1 MVEQIPFN
9 DNRLERKIDD
19 FYVVDKSM
27 ISSLSRLSEKSKIKF
42 TCKDEDV
49 GSYSVCCR
57 IKNKKL
63 FEIMNGICLI
73 RNFSWNKIDK
83 GFQLDDSLNEYDRVF
98 KARNEFE
105 KERNELALPLMD
117 LMDKL
122 SNRELQAIESPQ
134 GIFANEFSPSMQ
146 KNIQGIIETINQEDK
161 TGITKNLREVR
172 IQMDRQKSPGF
183 KNYIIF
189 IKTSQGNFGR
199 GIYDYERWKAK
210 LMNKSDDLHYENTKK
225 PLKKSQWGKSD
236 LSKTN
241 VSFSGYASPA
251 EIFLEIASKHDFDFI
266 SDRKKFWKQSKNV
279 NYKDLSIPEFLE
291 RIERDFPNTKC
302 DISDDEIVVVQAPM
316 NPWRIY
322 SAQSRS

>member
-1 MVEQIPFN
+1 MIEQIPFN
-9 DNRLERKIDD
+9 DKRLEKKIDD

-27 ISSLSRLSEKSKIKF
+27 ISSLSRLSEKSRIKF
-42 TCKDEDV
+42 TCKDPEI
-49 GSYSVCCR
+49 GSYSICCR
-57 IKNKKL
+57 VKNKKL
-63 FEIMNGICLI
+63 FEIMNSICLI

-83 GFQLDDSLNEYDRVF
+83 GFQLNDSLNEYDRVF

-105 KERNELALPLMD
+105 KQRNELALPLMN

-122 SNRELQAIESPQ
+122 NSEDLQAIESPQ
-134 GIFANEFSPSMQ
+134 GIYASGFSPSMQ
-146 KNIQGIIETINQEDK
+146 KNIQGIIDTINQEDK
-161 TGITKNLREVR
+161 ENITKNLRGVR
-172 IQMDRQKSPGF
+172 IQMDRKRSPGF
-183 KNYIIF
+183 KNYMIF
-189 IKTSQGNFGR
+189 IKTSEGSFGY
-199 GIYDYERWKAK
+199 GIHNYEKWKEN
-210 LMNKSDDLHYENTKK
+210 LMNKSDDFHYENTKK
-225 PLKKSQWGKSD
+225 PLRKSQWGKST

-251 EIFLEIASKHDFDFI
+251 EIFLEIASKFDFDFI